1 MKMDNFTEQLVKK
14 QETSADKTRRIMLVV
29 TGIFLTILLVLLS
42 FIQLDHPI
50 LAFLGMV
57 LAAASGYGTYFI
69 VQGTYVEY
77 EYTFTNGELEIAKI
91 IAKKKRQELLCT
103 EVRSFTAFGKYEDG
117 MEETEDLTVVITSDN
132 IASHEYYAEFQHEEY
147 GSTRLIFV
155 PNEKMREYIGR
166 YLPAKLRNN

>member
-1 MKMDNFTEQLVKK
+1 MDNFTEQLVKK
-14 QETSADKTRRIMLVV
+14 QETSADRTRRIMLVV
-29 TGIFLTILLVLLS
+29 TGIFVTILLVLLS

-57 LAAASGYGTYFI
+57 LAAASGYGTYFM

-91 IAKKKRQELLCT
+91 IAKKKRVELIST

-117 MEETEDLTVVITSDN
+117 MEESEDMTVVMTSDN
-132 IASHEYYAEFQHEEY
+132 IESHEYYADFQHEDY
-147 GSTRLIFV
+147 GSTRLVFV
-155 PNEKMREYIGR
+155 PNEKMLEYIGR
-166 YLPAKLRNN
+166 YLPAKLRNQ